1 MKGRFAI
8 LPCAALALLAGCG
21 ERSPRA
27 AAEAPPARA
36 GRAEP
41 VVLPATLAELYKS
54 RGHRP
59 LWVAGGSLSKDG
71 REVLRRLAT
80 AGVEGLDPARYGV
93 AEIEK
98 AAEAAAGGDR
108 AALARAD
115 LLLTRGLDA
124 YLRDLHRPSVG
135 MLYIDEGIAPAAP
148 DPPALLASEA
158 GAAAVRLNPLY
169 EALRRGA
176 VAWRAANPAASEGE
190 AALVRA
196 NLERARAI
204 PAHAGRYLIVDAG
217 SARLWMIDGR
227 KVEGPMRV
235 IVGKAGMETPQMA
248 GLIRYTTLNP
258 YWNLPPDLARERA
271 RRVLRQGTGF
281 LAAERIDVLSDWGDD
296 PRVMKLSQV
305 NWRAAA
311 AGKVQLRMRQR
322 PGGNNVMG
330 EMKFMFPNELGIY
343 LHDFPDKSLFARP
356 DRQLSSGC
364 VRVADAQRLAR
375 WLYGGVAPRPR
386 GAAPEQQ
393 VDLPAP
399 VPVYITYLTALPGP
413 GGLVFG
419 RDVYRRDRATLAA
432 RAAPA
437 RTRS

>member
-1 MKGRFAI
+1 
-8 LPCAALALLAGCG
+8 LLTGCG
-21 ERSPRA
+21 EGSPRA

-54 RGHRP
+54 RGHKP
-59 LWVAGGSLSKDG
+59 LWVSGAGLSKDG
-71 REVLRRLAT
+71 QQVLRRLAT
-80 AGVEGLDPARYGV
+80 AEVEGLDPARYGV

-98 AAEAAAGGDR
+98 AAAAASSGDR
-108 AALARAD
+108 TALARAD
-115 LLLTRGLDA
+115 LLLTRALDA
-124 YLRDLHRPSVG
+124 YLRDLHGPVG
-135 MLYIDEGIAPAAP
+135 DMLYVDDGIAPVPP

-158 GAAAVRLNPLY
+158 GAQAVRLNPLY

-176 VAWRAANPAASEGE
+176 VAWRAANPAAPERE
-190 AALVRA
+190 MALVRA

-204 PAHAGRYLIVDAG
+204 PAHDGRYLIVDAG

-235 IVGKAGMETPQMA
+235 IVGKAGMQTPQMA

-271 RRVLRQGTGF
+271 KRVLRQGTGF
-281 LAAERIDVLSDWGDD
+281 LAAERIDVLSDWGDN
-296 PRVMKLSQV
+296 PRVMKLSAV
-305 NWRAAA
+305 DWRAAA
-311 AGKVQLRMRQR
+311 AGKGPAAHAAA
-322 PGGNNVMG
+322 PGGGNVMG
-330 EMKFMFPNELGIY
+330 DMKFMFPNELGIY
-343 LHDFPDKSLFARP
+343 LHDYPDKSLFQRP
-356 DRQLSSGC
+356 DRALSSGC

-375 WLYGGVAPRPR
+375 WLYGGAAPRPQ
-386 GAAPEQQ
+386 GSAPEQQ

-413 GGLVFG
+413 GRLVFREDG
-419 RDVYRRDRATLAA
+419 YRRDRPVLARLAA
-432 RAAPA
+432 ASGIAPEA
-437 RTRS
+437 Q